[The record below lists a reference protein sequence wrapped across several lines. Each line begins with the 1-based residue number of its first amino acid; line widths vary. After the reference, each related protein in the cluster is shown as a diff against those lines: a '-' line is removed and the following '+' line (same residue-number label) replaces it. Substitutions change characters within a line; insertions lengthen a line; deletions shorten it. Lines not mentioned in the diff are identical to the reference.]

1 MNSAPDKNI
10 LLIEDNPGDIRLMK
24 EMLKKISF
32 FEHPLLVAENL
43 KDGCE
48 LIKENN
54 IILILLDLNLPDSTG
69 KQTFDTVIDL
79 TKDIPVVLVSGVNDS
94 ELSMELIKKG
104 AQDFI
109 IKQDL
114 NHTLLQKTIQFAL
127 LRKQTEVELKES
139 SEKLVIKNKE
149 LAFQNEEKEKRAAE
163 LAIANKELAFQNEEK
178 EKRAAEL
185 VIANKEL
192 AFQNEEKE
200 KRAAELVIAKM
211 NAEES
216 NRLKSAFL
224 ANMSHEIRTP
234 MNGILGFAELLK
246 DTKLKHNDQQE
257 YIKIIEESGKRL
269 LNIINDIIDVSK
281 IEVGLMK
288 TYIKESNINKQIE
301 YIYTFFK
308 PELEAKGMQLFFKN
322 ALPEK
327 EAYIKTDREKLFA
340 ILSNLVKNAIKYS
353 NEGSIEFG
361 YVLKTGSDS
370 TIQSQNKELEFFVKD
385 TGIGIPKKRQEAIF
399 ERFIQGDVE
408 DIHAKQGA
416 GLGLTISKSHVEM
429 LGGKIWLESEEGKGS
444 TFYFT
449 IPYNK
454 ILDEKK
460 VAEKVVIDKEIAN
473 HEKKMKILIAEDD
486 LISKLFINKAIQPFS
501 KEIINVSNGVD
512 AVAACL
518 NNKDIDLVLMDI
530 KMPIMEGYEASR
542 EIRQFNKDVIIIAQT
557 AYGLSGDK
565 DKSLNAGFT
574 DYITKPI
581 NKSELE
587 SLMKKYFNA

>member
-43 KDGCE
+43 TDGCE

-114 NHTLLQKTIQFAL
+114 NHNLLQKTIQFAL

-288 TYIKESNINKQIE
+288 TDIKESNINKQIE

-308 PELEAKGMQLFFKN
+308 PEVEAKGMKLFFKN

-353 NEGSIEFG
+353 NEGFIEFG

-454 ILDEKK
+454 ILEEKK

>member
-79 TKDIPVVLVSGVNDS
+79 TKDIPIVLVSGVNDS
-94 ELSMELIKKG
+94 ELSLELIKKG

-114 NHTLLQKTIQFAL
+114 NHNLLQKTIQFAL

-185 VIANKEL
+185 VIA
-192 AFQNEEKE
+192 
-200 KRAAELVIAKM
+200 KM

-246 DTKLKHNDQQE
+246 DSKLKHNHQQE

-288 TYIKESNINKQIE
+288 TDIKESNINKQIE

-308 PELEAKGMQLFFKN
+308 PEVEAKGMQLFFKN

-361 YVLKTGSDS
+361 YVLKTGSQS

-473 HEKKMKILIAEDD
+473 HQKKMKILIAEDD

-512 AVAACL
+512 AVAACHD
-518 NNKDIDLVLMDI
+518 NKDIDLVLMDI